1 MTATA
6 APGAA
11 PAQTEPGRNVLRD
24 LARAAFGPVICAVVL
39 TGLLSAWVATGGAGT
54 LSRVRLQI
62 SLAAVPMRAFTPRAA
77 ASAGA
82 ATTFLT
88 IRNLSDSPD
97 QLVAVRSPIARHVVL
112 TVRDRPAGPRK
123 VVSDLAIPAHG
134 TLTLSPFGEDVV
146 LRDPAPFETASSVPL
161 ILTFRHAGTVTLEA
175 TVTAPGTP
183 LPASHRANHAHNP
196 RRDHGSNP
204 RRDHGSNPRR
214 DHGSLMAANFR
225 RDLVARRREV
235 GARPASLA
243 LGLYRFRTRIRYCD
257 LLFGRMG

>member
-54 LSRVRLQI
+54 LSRVRLQV

-88 IRNLSDSPD
+88 IRNLSGTPD

-112 TVRDRPAGPRK
+112 TVRDGPAGPRV

-134 TLTLSPFGEDVV
+134 TLTLSPFGDDVV
-146 LRDPAPFETASSVPL
+146 LQDPAPFETVPG
-161 ILTFRHAGTVTLEA
+161 RAA
-175 TVTAPGTP
+175 DPD
-183 LPASHRANHAHNP
+183 LPP
-196 RRDHGSNP
+196 RRHGHPPSNRHRP
-204 RRDHGSNPRR
+204 RHSLTCKSPAPITLTIQSCDLE
-214 DHGSLMAANFR
+214 SLMVLAHISKR
-225 RDLVARRREV
+225 GPE
-235 GARPASLA
+235 PA
-243 LGLYRFRTRIRYCD
+243 
-257 LLFGRMG
+257 